1 MLECQSIYARRF
13 YDRPE
18 IRMLSGLRFCRL
30 HNQQLAFYRSRTPT
44 LIPGYIVCIVNRDSN
59 T

>member
-13 YDRPE
+13 YDLPE
-18 IRMLSGLRFCRL
+18 IGILSGLRFCRL
-30 HNQQLAFYRSRTPT
+30 HNQQLAFNRSQTPT
-44 LIPGYIVCIVNRDSN
+44 LIPGYIVCTVNRNSN